1 MWNTDLD
8 RSDKWCDAAIGPDF
22 QPGQKVRVMEKTLL
36 DLSREIHA
44 ISSSGFY
51 FSKDPYDLQRFK
63 QLNEI
68 AAELIA
74 KHSVHSKQFVNKV
87 FSAESGYVTPKIDVR
102 GAIFADNKILMAKE
116 RASDAWTLPGGYVD
130 VNESLSQAVEREV
143 LEESGFSVKAKK
155 VAAIYDHRKHG
166 YKAHLYHFYKIY
178 LLCDLVGGSENTDIE
193 TSEVAYLAKSDLDT
207 MSLDP
212 GRITKA
218 HVLRM
223 FDHYS
228 QPSLPTDFD

>member
-1 MWNTDLD
+1 M
-8 RSDKWCDAAIGPDF
+8 
-22 QPGQKVRVMEKTLL
+22 QKSLL
-36 DLSREIHA
+36 DFSREIQA
-44 ISSSGFY
+44 ISSTGLN

-74 KHSVHSKQFVNKV
+74 NHSLHSKEFVNRV
-87 FSAESGYVTPKIDVR
+87 FSAESGYITPKIDVR
-102 GAIFADNKILMAKE
+102 GALFAKNKILMVRE
-116 RASDAWTLPGGYVD
+116 QASGSWTLPGGYVD

-143 LEESGFSVKAKK
+143 LEESGFVVKAKK

-178 LLCDLVGGSENTDIE
+178 LLCDLVGGRENTNIE
-193 TSEVAYLAKSDLDT
+193 TSEVAYFAPSDLGLVP
-207 MSLDP
+207 LDP
-212 GRITKA
+212 GRITKE

-228 QPSLPTDFD
+228 QPSLLTDFD

>member
-1 MWNTDLD
+1 
-8 RSDKWCDAAIGPDF
+8 
-22 QPGQKVRVMEKTLL
+22 MEKSLL
-36 DLSREIHA
+36 DLSREIQA
-44 ISSSGFY
+44 ISSTGLY

-74 KHSVHSKQFVNKV
+74 KHSVHSKEFVNRV

-102 GAIFADNKILMAKE
+102 GAVFVNSEILMVKE
-116 RASDAWTLPGGYVD
+116 QTSGAWTLPGGYVD

-143 LEESGFSVKAKK
+143 LEESGFMVKAKK

-178 LLCDLVGGSENTDIE
+178 LLCDLVGGSENTNNE
-193 TSEVAYLAKSDLDT
+193 TSEVSHFAKSDLDT
-207 MSLDP
+207 MPLDP

-228 QPSLPTDFD
+228 QPMMLTDFD